1 MSTTG
6 LTFQSKSNAI
16 LVSRRLAM
24 VELSNDHNDCVRKEE
39 ALAQRRWD
47 ARCAEVIHGLRSQK
61 QTLPPCH
68 LQQISSPNF
77 WLLLEKLFYYLP
89 NPFVLEHSSL
99 FFF

>member
-24 VELSNDHNDCVRKEE
+24 VELANDHNDRVRKEE

-68 LQQISSPNF
+68 LQQISSF
-77 WLLLEKLFYYLP
+77 CLLLEKLFYYLST
-89 NPFVLEHSSL
+89 PFGLEHSSL